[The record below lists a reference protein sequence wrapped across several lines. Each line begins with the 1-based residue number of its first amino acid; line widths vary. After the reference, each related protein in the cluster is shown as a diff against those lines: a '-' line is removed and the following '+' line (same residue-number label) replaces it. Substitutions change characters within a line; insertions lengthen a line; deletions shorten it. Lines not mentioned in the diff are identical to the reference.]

1 MVVDYLQTCDFLVF
15 ISEASLKKLIRDED
29 CKILNAQTMAYGY
42 ISEKLSGRYQII
54 KELSKEGDSR
64 NASMV
69 RWMTVLT
76 VYFLYQ
82 SVPDESIPERV
93 RLNYE
98 DVLKE
103 IDRVASGKDNSRFW
117 IPPANPGHHSG
128 GFPVRGEVII
138 LLADLCPV

>member
-1 MVVDYLQTCDFLVF
+1 MVVDYLQTCHFLVF

-103 IDRVASGKDNSRFW
+103 IDRVASGKDNSTL
-117 IPPANPGHHSG
+117 IPVLDSSGKPRTSFRWVSSPRRSHNPFG
-128 GFPVRGEVII
+128 
-138 LLADLCPV
+138 